1 MKTNQS
7 KLVQK
12 QKQKQHLILGKL
24 RSKSRNIKNTGPKP
38 KNKPPAEPDKT
49 GEKRAQDQEVQIKE
63 MPIAAPKKKAK
74 NLPEKDD
81 NAKDIMRAIKKA
93 AKKPASKNSPQEF
106 FIGDDASPK
115 AQNIKRLAES
125 GSKVPTVKRRRGRNK
140 TLIQV

>member
-1 MKTNQS
+1 
-7 KLVQK
+7 
-12 QKQKQHLILGKL
+12 
-24 RSKSRNIKNTGPKP
+24 
-38 KNKPPAEPDKT
+38 
-49 GEKRAQDQEVQIKE
+49 